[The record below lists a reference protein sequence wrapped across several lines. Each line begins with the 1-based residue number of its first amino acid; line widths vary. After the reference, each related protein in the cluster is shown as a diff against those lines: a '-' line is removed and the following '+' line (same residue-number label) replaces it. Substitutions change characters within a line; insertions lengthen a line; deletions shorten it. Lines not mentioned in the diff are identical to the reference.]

1 MIRDLIDT
9 GSKRVAN
16 KKRPETLII
25 MPDRN
30 TIKLI
35 ENGMVQLEFDL
46 EDESP
51 LHVMEQITYI
61 LVDYLEKNYESR

>member
-16 KKRPETLII
+16 DLII
-25 MPDRN
+25 MPTRN

-35 ENGMVQLEFDL
+35 EAGKVQLEFDL

>member
-16 KKRPETLII
+16 DLII

-35 ENGMVQLEFDL
+35 ENGMVQIEFDL

>member
-9 GSKRVAN
+9 GSKPVAN
-16 KKRPETLII
+16 DLII
-25 MPDRN
+25 MPTTN

-35 ENGMVQLEFDL
+35 EEGEVQLEFDL
-46 EDESP
+46 KDESP

>member
-9 GSKRVAN
+9 GSKPVAN
-16 KKRPETLII
+16 DLII
-25 MPDRN
+25 MPTRN

-35 ENGMVQLEFDL
+35 EEGEVQLEFDL
-46 EDESP
+46 KDESP
-51 LHVMEQITYI
+51 LHVMEQITYM

>member
-16 KKRPETLII
+16 DLII
-25 MPDRN
+25 MPTRN

-35 ENGMVQLEFDL
+35 EAGKVQLEFDL
-46 EDESP
+46 DDESP

>member
-16 KKRPETLII
+16 DLII
-25 MPDRN
+25 MPTRN

-35 ENGMVQLEFDL
+35 EEGEVQLEFDL

-51 LHVMEQITYI
+51 LHAMEQITYI

>member
-16 KKRPETLII
+16 DLII
-25 MPDRN
+25 MPTRN

-35 ENGMVQLEFDL
+35 ENGMVQIEFDL

>member
-9 GSKRVAN
+9 GSKPVAN
-16 KKRPETLII
+16 DLII
-25 MPDRN
+25 MPTTN

-35 ENGMVQLEFDL
+35 EEGEVQLEFDL
-46 EDESP
+46 KDESP

-61 LVDYLEKNYESR
+61 LVDYLENNYESR